1 MAFIYC
7 VYFITQNA
15 ALKSCIFKCFYKNK
29 WHPVI
34 SAFFWKH
41 LVTWCSTTIGDWPQ
55 PWWSGYPSYCMQCS
69 VMNHGDIRKS
79 YCVMANTP
87 LEIVSGVV
95 VFDPIW
101 RPSPVS
107 VRAMSVIVIQPGH
120 LLICL
125 HTTQMLKRAI
135 RGRMPAGFTTS
146 STGYASTGQLFTGLG
161 LHDVTSHPLVKL
173 TWPTP
178 KNGPWHL
185 GNYTIYST
193 EE

>member
-120 LLICL
+120 LLKCL
-125 HTTQMLKRAI
+125 HTLHRCSREPSGVECQLGSPPAQRV
-135 RGRMPAGFTTS
+135 MPQQVNCLPAWDFMTS
-146 STGYASTGQLFTGLG
+146 R
-161 LHDVTSHPLVKL
+161 VTRWWS
-173 TWPTP
+173 
-178 KNGPWHL
+178 
-185 GNYTIYST
+185 
-193 EE
+193 